1 MSRMGKRLM
10 AVSAAAVLWPHKG
23 RGWRRWGKGFRVKAR
38 MYERKGLRMEPAQA
52 DAEQKDSET
61 IGNL

>member
-1 MSRMGKRLM
+1 M

-23 RGWRRWGKGFRVKAR
+23 RGWRRWGKGFRMKAR